1 LVVCRPA
8 GNPTGDQFGVVFGE
22 GLPALE
28 NAIAVE
34 GIELAQARSAA
45 GFVRRDYS
53 RAGTS
58 KEI

>member
-8 GNPTGDQFGVVFGE
+8 GNPTGDKFGVVFGE

-45 GFVRRDYS
+45 GLVRRD
-53 RAGTS
+53 
-58 KEI
+58 